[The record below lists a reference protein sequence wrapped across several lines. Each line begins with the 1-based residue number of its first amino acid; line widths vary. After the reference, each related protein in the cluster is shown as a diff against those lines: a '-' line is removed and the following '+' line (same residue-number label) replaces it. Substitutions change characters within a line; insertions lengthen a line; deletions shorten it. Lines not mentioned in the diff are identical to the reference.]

1 MRIKK
6 RNIAFIFL
14 IIYLW
19 FPPKTNAMATSI
31 NKLVNL
37 SFFQLSTNQVE
48 ETPDDIKQISDVFEK
63 LPVKYESVNVWDG
76 TVSIYGKI
84 EKRGNVYLGSLVK
97 NQKVNIP
104 PSCDDNN
111 VIEVLP
117 LGNKKGL
124 GYATCFLYDP
134 NYRIIMIE
142 STSGS
147 VGISVLCDFLENNFT
162 IPSLDPGVVIN
173 PIDYARYLKFGIFT
187 KFQVKIAKL
196 ENGTIFNSS
205 NKTIGQ
211 ITKVSDKTNTQIFE
225 CTMSVGNRHEGLVK
239 SVIRRMVDGF
249 LQYKNTSELKTL
261 KISGRDTED
270 GRSETIDFIKQRFKD
285 SFSVPTERL
294 ISSFDIPDHFTKMIQ
309 VYNKHKGSLGV
320 YKVKR

>member
-1 MRIKK
+1 
-6 RNIAFIFL
+6 
-14 IIYLW
+14 
-19 FPPKTNAMATSI
+19 MATSI

-37 SFFQLSTNQVE
+37 SFFQLSTAHSD
-48 ETPDDIKQISDVFEK
+48 ETPEDIKQISDVFEN
-63 LPVKYESVNVWDG
+63 LPIKYSSIPVWDG

-84 EKRGNVYLGSLVK
+84 EKKGSVYLGSLVK

-104 PSCDDNN
+104 PSCDDDNI
-111 VIEVLP
+111 IEALP

-124 GYATCFLYDP
+124 GFATCFLYDP
-134 NYRIIMIE
+134 TYRVIMIE

-147 VGISVLCDFLENNFT
+147 VGISVLCDFLETNF
-162 IPSLDPGVVIN
+162 SLPPLEPGVVIN
-173 PIDYARYLKFGIFT
+173 PIDYARYLKFGTFT

-211 ITKVSDKTNTQIFE
+211 ISKVSDKTNTQIFE
-225 CTMSVGNRHEGLVK
+225 CTMSVGNRHEGLRK
-239 SVIRRMVDGF
+239 SIIRGMINGF

-261 KISGRDTED
+261 KISGRDKED
-270 GRSETIDFIKQRFKD
+270 GRSETIDFIKQRLKD

-294 ISSFDIPDHFTKMIQ
+294 ISSFDIPYHFSKMVE
-309 VYNKHKGSLGV
+309 VYNKHKGNLSI
-320 YKVKR
+320 YKVKAN